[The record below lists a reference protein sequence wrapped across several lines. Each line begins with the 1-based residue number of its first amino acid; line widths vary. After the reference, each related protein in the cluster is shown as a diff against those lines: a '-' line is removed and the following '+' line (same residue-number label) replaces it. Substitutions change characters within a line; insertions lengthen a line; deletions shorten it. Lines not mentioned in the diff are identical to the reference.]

1 MLFYLIFWV
10 IVENWWFIL
19 LKCSVIF
26 LYSFW
31 MVRSLVDGLLG
42 KKLKVNDKIDLIIL
56 RYGLIDEMSLDVV
69 LEKF

>member
-1 MLFYLIFWV
+1 
-10 IVENWWFIL
+10 
-19 LKCSVIF
+19 
-26 LYSFW
+26 

-69 LEKF
+69 LEKFWFFMNLLRLLVRLSELVMSDVLMVVIGE

>member
-1 MLFYLIFWV
+1 
-10 IVENWWFIL
+10 
-19 LKCSVIF
+19 
-26 LYSFW
+26 

-69 LEKF
+69 LEKFWFFMNLLRLFVKLSELVMCDVLMVVIGE

>member
-1 MLFYLIFWV
+1 
-10 IVENWWFIL
+10 
-19 LKCSVIF
+19 
-26 LYSFW
+26 

-69 LEKF
+69 LEKFWFFMNLLRLLVRLSELVMCDVLMVVIGE